1 MKDLRIIYRN
11 KKVFKQNIQVYCK
24 KMKELKA
31 RVTKED
37 KAKPENPRFPGVYGA
52 KNTVSVSYI
61 TQVIIL

>member
-1 MKDLRIIYRN
+1 
-11 KKVFKQNIQVYCK
+11 
-24 KMKELKA
+24 MKELKA